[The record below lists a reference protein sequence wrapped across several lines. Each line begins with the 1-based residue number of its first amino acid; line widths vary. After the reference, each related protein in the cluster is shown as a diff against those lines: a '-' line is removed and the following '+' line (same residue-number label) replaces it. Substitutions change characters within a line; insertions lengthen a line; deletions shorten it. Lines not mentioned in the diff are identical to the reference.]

1 LPASVSFGRT
11 RPVVTI
17 KLPDDARFSEK
28 SLYHIRELGSRS
40 MGAKMATT
48 RTMDGD
54 DAEVGPTDGA
64 TAKPEKGG
72 RKKLIIIA
80 LAFLLALGGASGA
93 AYAFGLLGKL
103 TGGGKELPATVV
115 PGGIDLP
122 EMVANLNA
130 GNRRTAFVR
139 IKARLE
145 LADRTDE
152 ITVKTAS
159 PRIQD
164 LFQTY
169 LRDMRP
175 EELRGS
181 AGMYRLREE
190 LLARVN
196 IALAPARATDILF
209 VELLV
214 Q

>member
-1 LPASVSFGRT
+1 
-11 RPVVTI
+11 
-17 KLPDDARFSEK
+17 
-28 SLYHIRELGSRS
+28 
-40 MGAKMATT
+40 MATT
-48 RTMDGD
+48 QTMDAD
-54 DAEVGPTDGA
+54 EAA
-64 TAKPEKGG
+64 TTPANGTAGSPSKGG
-72 RKKLIIIA
+72 RKKLIVIVA
-80 LAFLLALGGASGA
+80 AAVLVLGGAGGA
-93 AYAFGLLGKL
+93 AYATGFLGKL
-103 TGGGKELPATVV
+103 TGSKGAAATTT
-115 PGGIDLP
+115 PGAIDLP

-130 GNRRTAFVR
+130 GSRRTAFVR

-145 LADRTDE
+145 LANKTDE
-152 ITVKTAS
+152 PTVIAAA

-181 AGMYRLREE
+181 AGTYRLREE

-209 VELLV
+209 IELLV

>member
-1 LPASVSFGRT
+1 
-11 RPVVTI
+11 
-17 KLPDDARFSEK
+17 
-28 SLYHIRELGSRS
+28 
-40 MGAKMATT
+40 MATT
-48 RTMDGD
+48 QTMDVED
-54 DAEVGPTDGA
+54 DTVAPADGA
-64 TAKPEKGG
+64 AASPSKRG
-72 RKKLIIIA
+72 RKKLIIIVAAA
-80 LAFLLALGGASGA
+80 LLVLGGAGGA
-93 AYAFGLLGKL
+93 AYAMGYLNKL
-103 TGGGKELPATVV
+103 TGNGKEGIVTIT

-122 EMVANLNA
+122 EIVANLNA

-145 LADRTDE
+145 LADRADE
-152 ITVKTAS
+152 ATVKAAS

-181 AGMYRLREE
+181 AGTYRLREE
-190 LLARVN
+190 LLTRVN

-209 VELLV
+209 IELLV